1 MRLNF
6 IAKKKISNLKRRLIN
21 KGTVIEHFPGVV
33 GFTVVLMTLKLLK
46 RYTVGN
52 GDFITSVD
60 LD

>member
-1 MRLNF
+1 
-6 IAKKKISNLKRRLIN
+6 
-21 KGTVIEHFPGVV
+21 
-33 GFTVVLMTLKLLK
+33 MTLLSKNKSPEYNNLQSYSVFLRNILLSDHYISKKDYLK